1 MLELFAEPFSVMVQ
15 IVTDI
20 ILRKT
25 GFIAQPTRPGQKKK
39 LSQQSQT
46 PLGVANGKIRDS
58 PRHQDPS

>member
-1 MLELFAEPFSVMVQ
+1 MVQ

-20 ILRKT
+20 ILWKT

-58 PRHQDPS
+58 PRHRDPS

>member
-39 LSQQSQT
+39 AFTTKSDSFRGGEWKNLRLAET
-46 PLGVANGKIRDS
+46 PRS
-58 PRHQDPS
+58 